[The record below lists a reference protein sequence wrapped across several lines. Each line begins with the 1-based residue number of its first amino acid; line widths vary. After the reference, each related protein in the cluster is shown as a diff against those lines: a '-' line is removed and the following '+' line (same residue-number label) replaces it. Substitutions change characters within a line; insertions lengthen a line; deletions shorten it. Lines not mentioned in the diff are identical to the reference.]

1 MATEEKSGSEILLEQ
16 LTKQVASLSSEQKA
30 KEAIIKE
37 LNEQIKIA
45 ERESAEQIKKAK
57 AEAERQ
63 ISELQASIV
72 PLKELQATCESLR
85 QDIAVLKHEKIDAVT
100 DIKTAK
106 GEAIKEA
113 DSLLAKSAARL
124 SKIELTISECKAKVA
139 SL

>member
-1 MATEEKSGSEILLEQ
+1 MASREKSGNEILLEQ

-30 KEAIIKE
+30 KEAIVKE

-57 AEAERQ
+57 AEAESQ
-63 ISELQASIV
+63 ISELHASIV
-72 PLKELQATCESLR
+72 PLKELQVACESLR
-85 QDIAVLKHEKIDAVT
+85 NDIAVLKQEKINAVT

-106 GEAIKEA
+106 NTAIKEA
-113 DSLLAKSAARL
+113 DAILSKSASRL
-124 SKIELTISECKAKVA
+124 ANIELAISTCKKMVA